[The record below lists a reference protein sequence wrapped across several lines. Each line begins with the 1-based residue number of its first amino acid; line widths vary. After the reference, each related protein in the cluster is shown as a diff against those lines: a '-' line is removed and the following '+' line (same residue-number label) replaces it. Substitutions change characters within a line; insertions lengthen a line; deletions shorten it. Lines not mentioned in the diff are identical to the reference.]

1 MQKYTYY
8 LFDFDGTLFDTLE
21 ANERVFIEAF
31 KYIGVEIKKEDVLH
45 YTRVPIPETY
55 KKLGA
60 PKEKWD
66 AFGHQILALVND
78 QKTIELTNIYDD
90 TYDTLLDLRLLEASL
105 SIVTSNNIKHVKDI
119 LNKFSMGELFFDV
132 LVGNKEAPIPKP
144 DPQPLNVALQMLH
157 YEGDRSDVAYVGDA
171 MNDVLAA
178 KAAGIQPILLDR
190 NNEFKDSDEY
200 IRITSLK
207 DLLD

>member
-21 ANERVFIEAF
+21 ANERVFIESF

-66 AFGHQILALVND
+66 AFGHQILTLVND